1 MSGSWVNFA
10 KTGDPNGEGLTVWPN
25 YNFHTK
31 RYMELGDTIQPG
43 SHLLQKECDF
53 FEEYFAAQRAKP

>member
-1 MSGSWVNFA
+1 
-10 KTGDPNGEGLTVWPN
+10 
-25 YNFHTK
+25 
-31 RYMELGDTIQPG
+31 MELGDTIQPG